1 MRALSLFL
9 SLALAA
15 PAFSLTVDEVVQLSE
30 AGVSEDIILD
40 QLKADGSAFELSA
53 REIVELQKKKVSP
66 IVIKY
71 MVSARGKP
79 APAPADGKAAP
90 IPRGEPLKS
99 TVEEKD
105 AVLTVRNLAKG
116 IVSVLVYTH
125 EREIALIQ
133 GEIQSATVLLN
144 GSRAEINIPSGLY
157 RVRWANEAPFRE
169 IAVAKNV
176 TTELEFRTDDRYARG
191 VRAVAITDG
200 KEEADP
206 EAARVEPEPSRE
218 ELIANPPTR
227 VYTSP
232 TNSSV
237 TVIRDIQQVPTRLV
251 IVPGNSCATR
261 VYDSCG
267 PTYSYLSDDG
277 YYSSGYG
284 YRSSYGAGYSW
295 SYRPTYYGTTW
306 HHSPV
311 YSHGGHTWVGGSHHY
326 SRTLD
331 NIQYYLSWP
340 FGHRHR

>member
-9 SLALAA
+9 SIALAA
-15 PAFSLTVDEVVQLSE
+15 PAFALTVEEVVQLSE
-30 AGVSEDIILD
+30 AGVSDDIILD
-40 QLKADGSAFELSA
+40 QMKADGSAFELSA

-66 IVIKY
+66 VVIKF

-79 APAPADGKAAP
+79 GPAKAEGKPAP
-90 IPRGEPLKS
+90 IPEGEPVKS

-116 IVSVLVYTH
+116 IVSVLVYTR

-144 GSRAEINIPSGLY
+144 GSRAEIKVPSGLY

-206 EAARVEPEPSRE
+206 DAAKVEPEPTRE
-218 ELIANPPTR
+218 ELAANPPTR

-237 TVIRDIQQVPTRLV
+237 TVIRDIQQAPTRLV
-251 IVPGNSCATR
+251 IVPGNSCSTR
-261 VYDSCG
+261 VYDSYG

-277 YYSSGYG
+277 YYSSDYG
-284 YRSSYGAGYSW
+284 YRSSFGAGYSW
-295 SYRPTYYGTTW
+295 SYRPSYSRSCYRA
-306 HHSPV
+306 PV
-311 YSHGGHTWVGGSHHY
+311 VYHGGHTWVGGSHHY

-331 NIQYYLSWP
+331 NIQYYLNWP